1 MIIAVFDDRKKDR
14 DELVGIISSWVKE
27 KGHADVIIRQFS
39 TIDSLRFALE
49 DYRQPDIFFLDI
61 MTPENTSAGF
71 VLAEHIHSVN
81 PQASIIFTT
90 NSREYISNAFEISA
104 FRYLLKPLDAARV
117 CSALDQLYLSVS
129 RKSRRAAV
137 FRGFDRQRIVNY
149 DQILHIE
156 TFTKKHSGIVYLCS
170 GENFEISLTTTT
182 ANDLLTETLS
192 KDFVRCHQSHIINL
206 NHIISYDSSH
216 VTLRDG
222 TDVPISRKEK
232 DALTNAVI
240 EHYKQDF

>member
-1 MIIAVFDDRKKDR
+1 MLISIFDDRKKDR
-14 DELVGIISSWVKE
+14 DELVGIISSWAKE
-27 KGHADVIIRQFS
+27 KGHADVILRQFS
-39 TIDSLRFALE
+39 TISSLRFTLE

-61 MTPENTSAGF
+61 MTPDSTSAGF
-71 VLAEHIHSVN
+71 VLAEHVHSVN
-81 PQASIIFTT
+81 PQAYIIFTT

-104 FRYLLKPLDAARV
+104 FRYLLKPLDSARV
-117 CSALDQLYLSVS
+117 CPALDQLYLSVS
-129 RKSRRAAV
+129 QKNRRAAV
-137 FRGFDRQRIVNY
+137 FRGFDRQRIVDY

-156 TFTKKHSGIVYLCS
+156 TFTKKHLGLVYLSS

-216 VTLRDG
+216 ITLRDG
-222 TDVPISRKEK
+222 TEVPVSRKEK

-240 EHYKQDF
+240 EHYKQEF

>member
-14 DELVGIISSWVKE
+14 DELVGIISSWAEE

-39 TIDSLRFALE
+39 TIDNLRFALE

-117 CSALDQLYLSVS
+117 CSALDQLYLWSAGKAAAPRFSGVS
-129 RKSRRAAV
+129 IASGSSIMTRFSISRHSQKNIRELYIFAAA
-137 FRGFDRQRIVNY
+137 
-149 DQILHIE
+149 
-156 TFTKKHSGIVYLCS
+156 K
-170 GENFEISLTTTT
+170 
-182 ANDLLTETLS
+182 
-192 KDFVRCHQSHIINL
+192 
-206 NHIISYDSSH
+206 
-216 VTLRDG
+216 TLRLA
-222 TDVPISRKEK
+222 SRQPPQM
-232 DALTNAVI
+232 I
-240 EHYKQDF
+240 F